1 MNTKTF
7 YGLCA
12 VISSFVLFCVAFT
25 IYTICTAPSNDNL
38 NVSLPEEIKVAEQND
53 KLIVLSVSDSIYL
66 GYDNKTEYDLE
77 LINNDSIRVY
87 SVVSDTTYYCHPN
100 DLLQVLVDDNQ

>member
-25 IYTICTAPSNDNL
+25 IYTIAQQKDNEL
-38 NVSLPEEIKVAEQND
+38 NVSLPEEIKLAEQND
-53 KLIVLSVSDSIYL
+53 KLIVLGVSDSIYL

-87 SVVSDTTYYCHPN
+87 SVVSDTIYYCHPN